1 MQYTH
6 TVEPYS
12 AMKIN
17 EVLVPATAWMNL
29 ENIMVGQRSQAQ
41 KATCYVIPLILT
53 RKARNRQVH
62 GNSTEISACQMLGR
76 ENGG

>member
-17 EVLVPATAWMNL
+17 EVLIHATTWTDL
-29 ENIMVGQRSQAQ
+29 EDIMVSQRSQVQ
-41 KATCYVIPLILT
+41 KATIYLIPLILT
-53 RKARNRQVH
+53 WKTWNRQVR
-62 GNSTEISACQMLGR
+62 GNST
-76 ENGG
+76 

>member
-53 RKARNRQVH
+53 RKA
-62 GNSTEISACQMLGR
+62 
-76 ENGG
+76 

>member
-17 EVLVPATAWMNL
+17 EVLIYATAWTDL
-29 ENIMVGQRSQAQ
+29 EDIMVSQRSQVQ
-41 KATCYVIPLILT
+41 KATFYVILLILT
-53 RKARNRQVH
+53 WKTWNRQVR
-62 GNSTEISACQMLGR
+62 GNST
-76 ENGG
+76 

>member
-17 EVLVPATAWMNL
+17 GVLIHATAWMNL
-29 ENIMVGQRSQAQ
+29 EDIMVSQRSQAQ
-41 KATCYVIPLILT
+41 KATSYVIPLILT
-53 RKARNRQVH
+53 WKAQNRQVH
-62 GNSTEISACQMLGR
+62 GNST
-76 ENGG
+76 